1 MIRVNSLPLYME
13 IFEISKILAT
23 KVLVKLANLI
33 KEDFPEVRVYHAND
47 KFKLQTSYI
56 LNLSPS

>member
-1 MIRVNSLPLYME
+1 ME

-33 KEDFPEVRVYHAND
+33 KKDFPEVRVYHAND